1 MTKKLC
7 FALIFLLPLSSGCH
21 KKDKDLLKDID
32 ADKFLVRTEKAQT
45 RDITEEIVLAG
56 SVKAL
61 EEAVLYPRV
70 PGKLYK
76 NLLHEGDRV
85 KKDQP
90 VALIER
96 DEVGVVYEPA
106 PVPSTINGVIGR
118 IYRDPGE
125 NVTPSTEIAL
135 VVNQEQ
141 VRVKVDVPEQYT
153 QQVYIGQPAFL
164 SVEAFPNTSFQGKV
178 YKIAPVIDPNT
189 RTNAIEI
196 MVDNKEGKLK
206 SGMFAHVRLVVGR
219 KPNALSVSRQAL
231 QKDEVSASSYYV
243 FVPQQGNAKRVNVM
257 PGLQTIDFAEIKS
270 GLKPGEHVINFGLY
284 GLKDGSKIQESASAA
299 AGS

>member
-1 MTKKLC
+1 MNKT
-7 FALIFLLPLSSGCH
+7 IFLMLIAVLPLTAGCH
-21 KKDKDLLKDID
+21 GKNKDPLKDID
-32 ADKFLVRTEKAQT
+32 AEKFLVRTEPAQQ
-45 RDITEEIVLAG
+45 RDIREEILLAG
-56 SVKAL
+56 SIKAL
-61 EEAVLYPRV
+61 EEAILFPRV

-106 PVPSTINGVIGR
+106 PVPSTISGVIGR

-125 NVTPSTEIAL
+125 NVTPLTEIAL

-153 QQVYIGQPAFL
+153 RQVYLDQPAFL
-164 SVEAFPNTSFQGKV
+164 TVEAYPDAVFQGKV
-178 YKIAPVIDPNT
+178 YKIAPVINPET
-189 RTNAIEI
+189 RANAIEI
-196 MVDNKEGKLK
+196 LVDNKDGRLK
-206 SGMFAHVRLVVGR
+206 SGMFAQVRLVVGR

-231 QKDEVSASSYYV
+231 QKEDTAENYYV
-243 FVPQQGNAKRVNVM
+243 FVEENGTARRIQVM
-257 PGLQTIDFAEIKS
+257 PGLQNIDFAEIKS
-270 GLKPGEHVINFGLY
+270 GLKPGQKVICFGLY
-284 GLKDGSKIQESASAA
+284 GLKDGSKIETATQI
-299 AGS
+299 

>member
-7 FALIFLLPLSSGCH
+7 CTLILLLPLAAGCH
-21 KKDKDLLKDID
+21 KKDKDLLKDLE
-32 ADKFLVRTEKAQT
+32 ADKFLVRTEKAES
-45 RDITEEIVLAG
+45 RDISEEILLAG
-56 SVKAL
+56 SIKAL
-61 EEAVLYPRV
+61 EEAILFPRV

-76 NLLHEGDRV
+76 NLLQEGDHV

-106 PVPSTINGVIGR
+106 PVPSTISGVIGR

-141 VRVKVDVPEQYT
+141 VRVRVDVPEQYT
-153 QQVYIGQPAFL
+153 RQIYLGQPAF
-164 SVEAFPNTSFQGKV
+164 VAAEAFPGTAFQGKV

-196 MVDNKEGKLK
+196 MVNNKEGKLK

-231 QKDEVSASSYYV
+231 QKDEESSSEYYV
-243 FVPQQGNAKRVNVM
+243 FVPNQGNAKRVAVM

-270 GLKPGEHVINFGLY
+270 GLKPGQHVINFGLY
-284 GLKDGSKIQESASAA
+284 GLKDGSKIQESAAVA